1 MKVIEKKTQNWYKI
15 DRVEYPQENDTGKF
29 FTSHTLLYLISQNL
43 DPLSESSSLAHG
55 EQSGC
60 T

>member
-1 MKVIEKKTQNWYKI
+1 
-15 DRVEYPQENDTGKF
+15 
-29 FTSHTLLYLISQNL
+29 LYLISQNL

-60 T
+60 TWKAEYLFEL